1 MDTPIP
7 TPHLSQADST
17 LGDAYLRFQLEQ
29 QTPAIL
35 SMEYAQEVLIVPV
48 RRITPMPNMP
58 ECVLGLLNWRNQV
71 LWAIDL
77 ALMLKLQ
84 PLMTTAQ
91 QYHMVII
98 RVGQVPLGLVVQ
110 EVKGVTRFTTDSIQS
125 PIEVVTS
132 GLIPYLYG
140 CILQKQEIL
149 LVLNAEAIIHSPIL
163 CTA

>member
-1 MDTPIP
+1 MDTPIL

-17 LGDAYLRFQLEQ
+17 LGDAYLRFQLDQ

-35 SMEYAQEVLIVPV
+35 SMKYAQEVLIVPV

-71 LWAIDL
+71 LWVIDL

-125 PIEVVTS
+125 PMEVVTS